1 MVITMIGKVMKAL
14 TEKDFAAFA
23 SCFSED
29 GKYIDY
35 CPSLNGKNNYF
46 LYGSASIE
54 MFMRNRFSFGQLI
67 IAEPEIEDENSAT
80 YFGAY
85 EGPYQYAELEIEEY
99 DEAGLIKKAVAH
111 PAYN

>member
-1 MVITMIGKVMKAL
+1 MIAKVMKTL

-23 SCFSED
+23 SCFAED

-35 CPSLNGKNNYF
+35 CPSLNGKTNYF

-54 MFMRNRFSFGQLI
+54 MFMRNRFAFGHLI
-67 IAEPEIEDENSAT
+67 IAEPKIEDENTAT

-85 EGPYQYAELEIEEY
+85 EGPYQYAKLVIEEY
-99 DEAGLIKKAVAH
+99 NEEGLIKKAVAY